1 MLNTDNKVDKMN
13 ADSPVTFRRAVS
25 FTAGAAT
32 LALTVLVLAAGGE
45 SHDRKDDSPGE
56 GAIRCARISY
66 NNDKSS
72 KCYSAG
78 FLDQVMQD
86 TYIKADRKL
95 ASVRL
100 ESSEM
105 FQYPFVVMTGEE
117 PFKLTDRQRANMRDY
132 LRAGGFL
139 VASAACGSEPWGNS
153 LKAEV
158 RKAFPDLRL
167 TRLAGDHP
175 VFHTIYNVA
184 RSRHTRG
191 APRPVHLEAL
201 LIDGRIALV
210 YSPDGINDTAG
221 AGGDCCCCG
230 GSEIRGA
237 RQINAILLAYAL
249 TH

>member
-1 MLNTDNKVDKMN
+1 MNTDD
-13 ADSPVTFRRAVS
+13 PVTPRRALHVA
-25 FTAGAAT
+25 AGAAM
-32 LALTVLVLAAGGE
+32 LALTVLVLATD
-45 SHDRKDDSPGE
+45 SRSQDRSDDAPDKGVV
-56 GAIRCARISY
+56 RCARISY
-66 NNDKSS
+66 NNDKTSD
-72 KCYSAG
+72 CYSAG

-86 TYIKADRKL
+86 TYVRADCQL

-100 ESSEM
+100 ESSELY
-105 FQYPFVVMTGEE
+105 QYPFVVMTGEE
-117 PFKLTDRQRANMRDY
+117 PFTFTDRQRANMRDY

-139 VASAACGSEPWGNS
+139 VASAACGSGPWGDS
-153 LKAEV
+153 LRAEV
-158 RKAFPDLRL
+158 RKTFPDLKL
-167 TRLAGDHP
+167 TRLTSDHP
-175 VFHTIYNVA
+175 VFHTVYNVA

-191 APRPVHLEAL
+191 AARPVHLEAL

-237 RQINAILLAYAL
+237 RQINANLLAYAL